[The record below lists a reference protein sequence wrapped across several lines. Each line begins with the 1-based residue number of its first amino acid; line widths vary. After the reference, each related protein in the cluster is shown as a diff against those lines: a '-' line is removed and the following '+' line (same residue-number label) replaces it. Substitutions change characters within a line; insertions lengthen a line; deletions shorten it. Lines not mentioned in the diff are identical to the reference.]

1 MVKHKEK
8 VPTADEASLSDH
20 EWRLKMAAEGKA
32 FYLPGKT
39 AAQMKAHEKKKED
52 ALNYPVSFS
61 LTAGEMSRFA
71 EAAVEIPYLLGHAA
85 NIFAFLHSA
94 FSAGWC
100 GADDPGPLSILELSE
115 KAFLAARDS
124 EGEIMASI
132 SPRLM
137 DAIAQHMSGEG
148 LQK

>member
-1 MVKHKEK
+1 MPEENL
-8 VPTADEASLSDH
+8 TDH
-20 EWRLKMAAEGKA
+20 EWRLKMAAEGRA
-32 FYLPGKT
+32 FYISGKT
-39 AAQMKAHEKKKED
+39 TEQMKAKQKKKED
-52 ALNYPVSFS
+52 ALNHPVSFS

-71 EAAVEIPYLLGHAA
+71 EAADEIPYLLGHAA

-115 KAFLAARDS
+115 KAFRAARDS

-132 SPRLM
+132 SPRLR
-137 DAIAQHMSGEG
+137 DAVTQHMSGDG

>member
-1 MVKHKEK
+1 MPDAHL
-8 VPTADEASLSDH
+8 TDH
-20 EWRLKMAAEGKA
+20 EWRLKMAAEGRA
-32 FYLPGKT
+32 LYIPGKT
-39 AAQMKAHEKKKED
+39 TAQMKAEQKKKED
-52 ALNYPVSFS
+52 ALNHHVSFS

-71 EAAVEIPYLLGHAA
+71 EAAEEIPYLLGHAA

-115 KAFLAARDS
+115 KAFLAARDR

-132 SPRLM
+132 SPRLR
-137 DAIAQHMSGEG
+137 DAAAQHMSGEG